1 MLDSAEPA
9 RAVTTNVAGVRCTCY
24 LVSIM
29 LASWNIDFVA
39 YVRCRK
45 LWSTACACS
54 AREVCELQKQINRF
68 FMDKS
73 ITTIVSGGASHLA
86 GSRGVPCTQRAC
98 CAVLCCTLIA
108 APGLTSVTRCA
119 YVRIGTHCRG
129 HNTQKS
135 QSCMCA
141 RRSVARRPQG
151 ASVATASNDHALC
164 NVHAFGRSNSAT
176 GMFCYYVWY
185 HELAADEAS
194 RRKSTD
200 KCTACAGNHA
210 QHSRT
215 PVTLCLNACT

>member
-1 MLDSAEPA
+1 
-9 RAVTTNVAGVRCTCY
+9 
-24 LVSIM
+24 M

-108 APGLTSVTRCA
+108 APGLTSCHTLCICQNRHTLQRPQHAEVA
-119 YVRIGTHCRG
+119 ILHVRQTKRRAP
-129 HNTQKS
+129 S
-135 QSCMCA
+135 A
-141 RRSVARRPQG
+141 RRKCCNGQQRPRAVQRAR
-151 ASVATASNDHALC
+151 L
-164 NVHAFGRSNSAT
+164 
-176 GMFCYYVWY
+176 W
-185 HELAADEAS
+185 
-194 RRKSTD
+194 K
-200 KCTACAGNHA
+200 K
-210 QHSRT
+210 
-215 PVTLCLNACT
+215 